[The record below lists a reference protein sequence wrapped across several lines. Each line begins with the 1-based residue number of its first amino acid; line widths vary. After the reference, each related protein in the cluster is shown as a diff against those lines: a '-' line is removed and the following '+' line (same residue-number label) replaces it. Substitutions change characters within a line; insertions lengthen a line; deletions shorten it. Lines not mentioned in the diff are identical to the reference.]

1 MSLTDQPKPCATRR
15 QAGEGVRRLNSLDVE
30 TSIRIWGRDGDE
42 CPEDNS
48 RLIVR
53 NYWQRHLVVLELDG
67 KSIAV
72 NIAELR
78 RGIDNATN

>member
-1 MSLTDQPKPCATRR
+1 MTDQPKSCATRS

-30 TSIRIWGRDGDE
+30 TSIRIWGRDGNE
-42 CPEDNS
+42 SSAEDNS

-53 NYWQRHLVVLELDG
+53 NHWQRDLVVLELDG

-72 NIAELR
+72 NITQLR